1 MLILSYCIHVY
12 IYTHT
17 VGRGRPRAGRAP
29 RRHERQAEGAERE
42 DQSRVDL
49 C

>member
-1 MLILSYCIHVY
+1 MYIH
-12 IYTHT
+12 IYTAS
-17 VGRGRPRAGRAP
+17 RGRSRAGRAI
-29 RRHERQAEGAERE
+29 RRHERQAQRAERE